1 MLTASVMKELTNKKE
16 ALHLSFEVL
25 NKIKKKKEKEEI
37 AFKECCLVKS
47 G

>member
-1 MLTASVMKELTNKKE
+1 MKELTNKKE

-25 NKIKKKKEKEEI
+25 NKIKKKKEKQEI